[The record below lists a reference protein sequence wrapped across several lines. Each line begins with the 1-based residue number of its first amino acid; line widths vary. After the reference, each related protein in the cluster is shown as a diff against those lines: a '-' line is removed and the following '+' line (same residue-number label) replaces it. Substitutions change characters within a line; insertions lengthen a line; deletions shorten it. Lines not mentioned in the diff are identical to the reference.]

1 MSSTL
6 SFLDQ
11 ALDCGPAF
19 SEEDVDEANESY
31 TECAASFPA
40 SISVSSA
47 RAKRFTPPGE
57 VLDFPNAMRILQL
70 ELRISDL
77 TRQCKTLQNRV
88 SQLEETAPSV
98 VVPINTFAPKPFELI
113 KPVLALVEP
122 VIDENGEPC
131 EYIATFVDG
140 VVSAT
145 GDTIEDAVAMLK
157 DRMVGQ
163 LKSLRKAPPASLG
176 MIPRQQLAA
185 LQSVMRAIQ

>member
-6 SFLDQ
+6 SFLDP

-40 SISVSSA
+40 SIPVSPA

-131 EYIATFVDG
+131 EYIASFVDG
-140 VVSAT
+140 ALSAT
-145 GDTIEDAVAMLK
+145 GDTLEEAIAL
-157 DRMVGQ
+157 
-163 LKSLRKAPPASLG
+163 LKSRMTSQYRFLASLPADRLG
-176 MIPRQQLAA
+176 RTPQRQLTA
-185 LQSVMRAIQ
+185 LRSVMRRIE